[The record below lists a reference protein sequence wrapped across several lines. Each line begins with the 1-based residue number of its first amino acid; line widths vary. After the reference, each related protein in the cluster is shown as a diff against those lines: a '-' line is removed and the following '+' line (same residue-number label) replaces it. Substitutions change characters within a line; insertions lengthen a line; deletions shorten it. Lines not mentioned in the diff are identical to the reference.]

1 MAGMAD
7 ALWRWDDLVA
17 AASGIADGA
26 AAGPVTGFSIDT
38 RTLSP
43 GEVFVAL
50 TAERDGHEFVSGAF
64 ARGAAAALVAR
75 TYARAS
81 GDGALIRVDDPLRAL
96 EAIGRSARARLDA
109 EARVI
114 AVTGSAGKTGTK
126 EMLRA
131 CLSQAGSVHAAEK
144 SFNNHWGVPLTLAR
158 MPADVRFAV
167 LEMGMNHA
175 GEITPLAQ
183 MARPHVT
190 IITNVLPVHIGQF
203 ASEEAI
209 AEAKAEIFAGL
220 EPGGMAILNRDNRHY
235 PLLERK
241 AKDAGGQV
249 ISFGR
254 TPGANVCAL
263 SMEPGPDGTVVTIA
277 LRERTIRYAVG
288 APGLHIAG
296 NSLAVAAALD
306 VAGVPVEPAL
316 AALARVAAAPG
327 RGARTTFTVPGG
339 SVLLIDESYNANP
352 ASMRAALATLA
363 TVPRAAFARRI
374 AVMGEMLELGPAAG
388 DFHQRLKDA
397 VDAAGVD
404 QVFACGPNMRLLFD
418 SLPASVRARWC
429 ETSGELAQDVAAALR
444 AGDAVMIKGSLGT
457 RMAPIVEAVKA
468 RFGSSKAV

>member
-1 MAGMAD
+1 
-7 ALWRWDDLVA
+7 
-17 AASGIADGA
+17 
-26 AAGPVTGFSIDT
+26 
-38 RTLSP
+38 
-43 GEVFVAL
+43 
-50 TAERDGHEFVSGAF
+50 
-64 ARGAAAALVAR
+64 
-75 TYARAS
+75 
-81 GDGALIRVDDPLRAL
+81 
-96 EAIGRSARARLDA
+96 
-109 EARVI
+109 
-114 AVTGSAGKTGTK
+114 
-126 EMLRA
+126 
-131 CLSQAGSVHAAEK
+131 
-144 SFNNHWGVPLTLAR
+144 
-158 MPADVRFAV
+158 
-167 LEMGMNHA
+167 
-175 GEITPLAQ
+175 
-183 MARPHVT
+183 VT

-241 AKDAGGQV
+241 AKDTGGQV

-374 AVMGEMLELGPAAG
+374 AVMGEMLELGPAAD